1 LLRYNLKL
9 SKLDKLKVVETYDG
23 YPLDEK
29 ASFNVYIGR
38 NIPKINPGDPQEIIS
53 KEDLDLFFTDQLVFE
68 GLTRIECNGIWKGVV
83 EKSELIIIFDATLR
97 QVLTLFLEYL
107 VDFRQE
113 AVYIDILNSKQ
124 ILLEAL

>member
-1 LLRYNLKL
+1 MNLADF
-9 SKLDKLKVVETYDG
+9 DKLKIIETFNG

-38 NIPKINPGDPQEIIS
+38 NIPKLHPEDEQQFVS
-53 KEDLDLFFTDQLVFE
+53 KYDLDAFFADQIIFE
-68 GLTRIECNGIWKGVV
+68 GLTRISSQGIWKGVA
-83 EKSELIIIFDATLR
+83 EESELIIIFDVTLR

-107 VDFRQE
+107 LDFRQE

-124 ILLEAL
+124 ILLEAK